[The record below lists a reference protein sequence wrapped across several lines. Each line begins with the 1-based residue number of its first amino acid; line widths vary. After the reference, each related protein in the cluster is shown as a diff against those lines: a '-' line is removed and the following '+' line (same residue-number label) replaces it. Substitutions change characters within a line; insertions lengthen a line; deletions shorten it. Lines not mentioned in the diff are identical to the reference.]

1 MPARFVLGQISDLH
15 VLAAQ
20 GDEPFDTN
28 GNVRRA
34 LEQIAAFEPDI
45 ILATGDLANDARA
58 AEYAA
63 LAPLLAQAPAPLFL
77 VPGNHDDRDRLRAA
91 FPAHAYLPHTG
102 KLSYTIE
109 KFGVRIV
116 VLDSAIEGE
125 TGGGFDEDDA
135 AWLEAVLS
143 AAPATPTVVALHHPP
158 FLTHERLFDRI
169 GLAGRDAFAVVIARH
184 PQVQI
189 VIAGHHHRAVI
200 GRVAHAPAVVA
211 PATAYTYSLAL
222 RDNQKIGVKSAEAA
236 FAVHVWDTPESA
248 PVSHFISLQLS

>member
-1 MPARFVLGQISDLH
+1 MAARFVLGQISDLH
-15 VLAAQ
+15 VLAEQ

-34 LEQIAAFEPDI
+34 LELIGAYQPDV
-45 ILATGDLANDARA
+45 ILATGDLANDALA
-58 AEYAA
+58 AEYAV

-77 VPGNHDDRDRLRAA
+77 VPGNHDDRARLRAA

-125 TGGGFDEDDA
+125 TGGGFDEHDSE
-135 AWLEAVLS
+135 WLEAMLS
-143 AAPATPTVVALHHPP
+143 AASETPTVVALHHPP

-169 GLAGRDAFAVVIARH
+169 GLQGREAFAAVIARH

-211 PATAYTYSLAL
+211 PATAYTYSMAL
-222 RDNQKIGVKSAEAA
+222 RDNQKIGVKTPEAA
-236 FAVHVWDTPESA
+236 FALHVWETPDSA
-248 PVSHFISLQLS
+248 PVSHFISL